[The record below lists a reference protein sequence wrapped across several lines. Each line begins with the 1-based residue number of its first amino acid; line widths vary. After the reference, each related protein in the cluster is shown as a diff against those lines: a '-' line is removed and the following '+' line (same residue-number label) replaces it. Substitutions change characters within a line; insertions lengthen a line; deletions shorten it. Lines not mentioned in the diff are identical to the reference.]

1 MKYISL
7 DPKKSEPFKSKM
19 AESGWPITHQDVGQ
33 TEILA
38 YGYVIVWQK
47 DDKKVMM
54 NYEDRQGQVR
64 VNLEVS
70 ANAGNE
76 IQEMVDTL
84 AA

>member
-19 AESGWPITHQDVGQ
+19 AESGWPINHQDVGQ

-47 DDKKVMM
+47 DDKKV
-54 NYEDRQGQVR
+54 NINIVY
-64 VNLEVS
+64 
-70 ANAGNE
+70 
-76 IQEMVDTL
+76 IVDEKNRNTKSIFER
-84 AA
+84 

>member
-1 MKYISL
+1 MKFIEL
-7 DPKKSEPFKSKM
+7 QPQHCEPFKKVM
-19 AESGWPITHQDVGQ
+19 ATEGWQITHQDVGQ

-64 VNLEVS
+64 ANLEIS
-70 ANAGNE
+70 ANAGSE
-76 IQEMVDTL
+76 IDTMV
-84 AA
+84 AAL